1 MRVGAMVGVL
11 VLAAV
16 AVGQPKKLP
25 DPLLQPKKPADP
37 MPLPA
42 KNDDGKYAGPKTEG
56 GVAVLLDEN
65 LPPLIAAIYAATSG
79 KDPSLT
85 VDRDDVFAGL
95 ESLKQTGQE
104 LHAGNL
110 TGWDFQ
116 FVETPKAANEFRY
129 LRFAWKKEGGGSILL
144 AFPQNGGWGGK
155 RYVAGPY
162 ELGGSGRKVA
172 DAAPTEWTI
181 VTRDVFKDFGPLHM
195 SGVLFS
201 STSTGTTHWDM
212 LLLGK
217 TVEDLDVYTEAAVG
231 KGKPKE
237 PLTGKPRDAAWD
249 DLMGDDRAKASV
261 AFRKFLPVA
270 AEQVS
275 YIRDRIPKP
284 VVPDEELP
292 RRIAALVAQLGGEDF
307 DARLAAEAALEKIG
321 AKAAAQLKAEVGG
334 GNAEVDYRAK
344 RLLKKLGV
352 VTEDIPPGQLRA
364 ARIARLLERANTK
377 ESRELLAKMSAG
389 DFGPDY
395 PAEAKAAQERM
406 RRK

>member
-1 MRVGAMVGVL
+1 MRVGVIVGVVAL
-11 VLAAV
+11 TAV
-16 AVGQPKKLP
+16 AVGQPKP
-25 DPLLQPKKPADP
+25 QPVPQPKKPADP
-37 MPLPA
+37 MPTSD
-42 KNDDGKYAGPKTEG
+42 KKDDGKYAGPRIEN

-65 LPPLIAAIYAATSG
+65 VQPLIASIYANTGG
-79 KDPSLT
+79 KDPALA

-95 ESLKQTGQE
+95 ESLRQTGQE

-110 TGWDFQ
+110 AGWDFQ

-129 LRFAWKKEGGGSILL
+129 MRFAWKKADDGSILL

-162 ELGGSGRKVA
+162 NLGGNGLKVA
-172 DAAPTEWTI
+172 EDAPKEWTI
-181 VTRDVFKDFGPLHM
+181 VTRDVFKDFGALHM
-195 SGVLFS
+195 SGILFS
-201 STSTGTTHWDM
+201 STSTGTTHWDL

-217 TVEDLDVYTEAAVG
+217 TVEDLDVYTEAAIG

-237 PLTGKPRDAAWD
+237 PLTGKPRDEAWA
-249 DLMGDDRAKASV
+249 DLMGDDRNKASL

-284 VVPDEELP
+284 LAPDEELP
-292 RRIAALVAQLGGEDF
+292 KRIKALIGQLGGDDF
-307 DARLAAEAALEKIG
+307 DARLAAEVELEKIG
-321 AKAAAQLKAEVGG
+321 AKAGAQLKAELGG
-334 GNAEVDYRAK
+334 ANAEAEFRAK
-344 RLLKKLGV
+344 RLLRKLGV
-352 VTEDIPPGQLRA
+352 ITDDVPPGQLRA

-377 ESRELLAKMSAG
+377 DSRELLAKLSAG

-395 PAEAKAAQERM
+395 PTEAKAAMARM
-406 RRK
+406 PRR